1 MLPAPSGATDA
12 CCGQVQRD
20 PTLSPGGWRLT
31 PAGMR
36 WTIPATVA
44 AIVALGSLAFALR
57 SESPAKPKTASG
69 AAARSGP
76 LSVMTHSVKL
86 APFAVELPAT
96 GTLLARESVELVSE
110 LNRRLV
116 RVPAEEGQPVKK
128 GELLFELDSA
138 DLVAQIA
145 KLDVQTQLNRATLA
159 RSEKLVAEGVSATSE
174 LELAQANLDSLVAER
189 RVLGVTLS
197 KTQIRAP
204 FAGVLGLRHVSLG
217 AWVSPST
224 LLATLQD
231 ISSLKLDFT
240 VPERYAGLLAVGAE
254 FTFRV
259 AGQGQPFSAKVSA
272 LAPVV
277 DTKTRSILVR
287 GVVEGQQGLFAG
299 AFANVEL
306 PIRVEQAL
314 FVPAMA
320 VIPGALGRQVFVVEG
335 TRAKARSIEIGERTA
350 DQVQVLSG
358 LAVGDRVIVSQLLR
372 LQNGSDVRVSEGK

>member
-1 MLPAPSGATDA
+1 
-12 CCGQVQRD
+12 
-20 PTLSPGGWRLT
+20 
-31 PAGMR
+31 
-36 WTIPATVA
+36 
-44 AIVALGSLAFALR
+44 
-57 SESPAKPKTASG
+57 
-69 AAARSGP
+69 
-76 LSVMTHSVKL
+76 VKL

-116 RVPAEEGQPVKK
+116 RVPVEEGQPVKK

-145 KLDVQTQLNRATLA
+145 KLDVQIQLNRATLA

-224 LLATLQD
+224 RLATLQD

-240 VPERYAGLLAVGAE
+240 VPERYAGLLAVGAA
-254 FTFRV
+254 FTFKV

-272 LAPVV
+272 LDPVV

-287 GVVEGQQGLFAG
+287 GVVAGQHGLFAG

-335 TRAKARSIEIGERTA
+335 TQAKARSIEIGERTA

-372 LQNGSDVRVSEGK
+372 LQNGSQVRVSEGK